1 MSFLRFFLSPS
12 AMKSRL
18 NCFLNWV
25 AFTTA
30 LFAASDAFAQGQ
42 SYTILTNAPNT
53 EETRNYPLGPIGGQY
68 RITDKA
74 SYARV
79 ISVNAGGPGASAGL
93 KVGDLIYAAFGR
105 NLPLA
110 GEAPNGQQLGGH
122 HGVTAELGF
131 AIDRAEGG
139 DGKLPLKVMRP
150 GVGALDLT
158 VQLSPVGAFGATFP
172 VASPKYDETYEAAIR
187 FIHDDITKNGVDWY
201 FAGWNGLALLGHPD
215 WDKTTGPNP
224 YRISVDM
231 IRDWSID
238 SINGEPYAPTE
249 TILYDGS
256 SNPKAKS
263 GASNWG
269 TGARLMFLAQ
279 YYERTKLTDPSATR
293 QRVLN
298 ALQRGTEM
306 VANSI
311 QWWKQP
317 NSKGLSGYSPSG
329 KDTEGMMGHG
339 GVEGDYIHLGW
350 GGGINEPGGPI
361 FMGMSFARRVGVN
374 MTVRPADGHYFGY
387 TKTEFQTMLTT
398 PGSPF
403 YGIEVVEK
411 GKEMYDHTLDEKF
424 LMYWRTRAYRNAG
437 FSSPGDLHDGHTT
450 YQYEMWNPGEAVG
463 KTSGTVLGMS
473 MYAADGGVMTAEDS
487 DRINRM
493 KLFITRNYMNVQN
506 SHAYC
511 FGAQAQHAFAFP
523 LLSGRQQR
531 YILDNWRFFFALGRD
546 ENRKPSYFR
555 SRYVNDNYLSEERC
569 MALNYALPW
578 TVMNN
583 RLSLLPPA
591 NRENL
596 FVRFD
601 NPDMRWPDYYSR
613 YIKSTSRTV
622 PMPMALL
629 KSSGAVQTVSSY
641 TKTWSK
647 ISGPADV
654 VFGDNDIQFGSDGA
668 YKIKLTVTQGSA
680 TVEEPIDVV
689 IQTRTPPEGY
699 LAGSANYSVWRNMDG
714 SSVASLTND
723 WRFPDFPDE
732 VQQVSTARGTVGGDS
747 MGSRLS
753 GIIMVPLT
761 GTYRFYIASDDSS
774 ELRINTAGLDGSSG
788 ALVASVSMPGGYWA
802 QPPAENY
809 SDSAYQRSVEFQ
821 LTEGQM
827 IGFEARHKNQDYGNH
842 LSVAWSINGSSPS
855 VIPGACL
862 ARPVPPQTSMA
873 FLVQPVS
880 VRAKLGES
888 ISLSVLAVG
897 PTPAAFQWRRNGVV
911 IDGATQ
917 PVLELKNLSAGVA
930 GEYDCAYTTV
940 SGTLTSEKALVV
952 ITDVGE
958 IVKGGLWR
966 EVYTGVDGGTVAS
979 LVSHPKFPFQADFS
993 EALTSLYTPSYGD
1006 NYGQRWSGWLTPK
1019 VTGNYQFYIASDDQA
1034 ELWLGTDDR
1043 LQSAVKIHENTSW
1056 CSEKQWS
1063 AKGPSANVS
1072 LVAGKSYYIEVRH
1085 KEGGGGDHCGVAWK
1099 VPGGST
1105 PADGSSPIAAEF
1117 LSYRKG
1123 GLFAETLL
1131 ANVAPTFL
1139 QSPVVRKI
1147 AYVGASY
1154 AGQSLDWSAVD
1165 QNPTDIPTLSY
1176 SKVSG
1181 PNWLT
1186 VASNGSLS
1194 GTPGTADVG
1203 NNAFTIRVTDTG
1215 GLFSDGSLNIAVQPA
1230 NRPPAFVNPLVRPD
1244 AVANGY
1250 YVQSLAGQASD
1261 PDAWA
1266 TLSFSKISGPD
1277 WLNVSSD
1284 GKLTGVPKLTNLG
1297 NNTFRLRVT
1306 DEGGLWS
1313 EADLRIVV
1321 QPASAYLLVNG
1332 RSGTGTVMSGFN
1344 RTESLPLSVAIL
1356 RGSGLITKVTYRT
1369 ADGTVIGSSTAAP
1382 FDIVWNNI
1390 PSGTYTVS
1398 ALLETTSYGSITTAP
1413 ITVEIEYPPLVA
1425 ARTLVAT
1432 RRMASLTLIGAMEVS
1447 VALGRTIAH
1456 WSIVSG
1462 DPDNVFE
1469 VNSSGEIR
1477 VAKPD
1482 LLPSFGMAALRIR
1495 AVDSIG
1501 KSSVVY
1507 GDGLLTVICN
1517 PPPSSAVG
1525 VNEQRWAGANPYTK
1539 TDWVS
1544 ASPNYTG
1551 VLPTFTTPQ
1560 GVGNDYSRRLT
1571 GYIVAPAT
1579 GDYTFWIASDDGS
1592 RLYLSADDHENNKNQ
1607 IISFESWAPFQT
1619 WDRGAKSSPIRLEA
1633 GTVHYLEVQ
1642 HLQGSGGDHVSVAW
1656 DGPGISRQPIPE
1668 SAIFPP
1674 RVSGLAWVELTSPSS
1689 TDELDIYHPVTMDA
1703 NILKGS
1709 STVTSVGFYSDGNLL
1724 GTVSTPP
1731 YRFVWKTPTA
1741 GSHLLS
1747 ARVVTAGGTVSS
1759 QDVPIRVETP
1769 PKVEWLSV
1777 VATSTMAVG
1786 EVIGKAVASTA
1797 TGRSLV
1803 RWVPSNQLASGRF
1816 ALDANGNLQVIQPTQ
1831 LPAMGVYEFTI
1842 QAVDNTG
1849 SVGSGIVRVLC
1860 NPDPNRVAGAVEQ
1873 RWAGSSAFT
1882 TKVWPDA
1889 AVYTGVLDTLT
1900 TAVNVG
1906 DNYSRKV
1913 TGYLRAPVTGDYIF
1927 ALLSDDDSR
1936 LYLSSDENPGNL
1948 SQVAQLSGS
1957 RSAGDWNNSVKSA
1970 AISLEAG
1977 RFYYVELHHLEG
1989 GGGDHASVGW
1999 QVPGKSVEPIPSSA
2013 MTSVLPVSGLAWVG
2027 LNTPSPVGA
2036 YKAGVPITFS
2046 STVVKGSSALSV
2058 VEYYE
2063 GTRLL
2068 GSSAQAPYS
2077 FIWNTPTPGSHVI
2090 MARAV
2095 TAAGSVDSAPLRLS
2109 VENNTDPNVDADGDG
2124 FVTAVELLRG
2134 FDPFD
2139 SASHPSSIYSGMIA
2153 WWRFEEPSGQSIGD
2167 SSGNARNGTAVN
2179 TSRRLGI
2186 LGTALSLAGSD
2197 AASFGTAPSVSGT
2210 ADFSVAAWVKVSPG
2224 SPDGV
2229 ILQQR
2234 EKDGS
2239 ASGWQG
2245 VYALTVQSSG
2255 LVNYYV
2261 YGDNAHQFNLTTTKK
2276 VNDGLWH
2283 HVVAQRQGTKGQ
2295 IFIDGVEDALGTGVL
2310 QSLKPHVVYLGYN
2323 GRDDNAYFRGLID
2336 DVRIYSRALS
2346 SDEAQGLFSETFSVA
2361 ATPSFGPGT
2370 LVKTPA
2376 VLDKY
2381 YSGSL
2386 ATDAWDPNTTTG
2398 DVLTFSK
2405 VTGPAWLSVASNGAL
2420 SGTPRTADLG
2430 SNSFTVR
2437 VTDASGLSSDATM
2450 TVVVQPPNHWLTQG
2464 GGSWTVGANWKLGAA
2479 PSGADQIAD
2488 FTGLDLN
2495 SDANMTL
2502 DGARTLGGMAFL
2514 DATPS
2519 HKWILAPGSGGTLTL
2534 ARSSASESPSI
2545 SVGNPLAAISVGL
2558 VGNQGLVKTGAGT
2571 LVLSGNNTYT
2581 GDTLVEEGTLALVEQ
2596 FGGFNSSAVHGSIT
2610 VKSGATLALTN
2621 SPFGW
2626 GGGLT
2631 TVNLLGGR
2639 LVAQT
2644 GLGAF
2649 GVVYSLVG
2657 GEISGADTLTLGS
2670 YNSVNGAVKS
2680 LASPTT
2686 SVLTN
2691 AGGITFRKD
2700 SGQANYTFNTEA
2712 GTTASGID
2720 LLVTGKIVEANGAC
2734 SLVKEGAGTLAL
2746 NGTASYTGPTLV
2758 NSGTLLVNGS
2768 LGSGSAVT
2776 VDLNGTLGG
2785 TGTVNGA
2792 ATINGTL
2799 SPGGAAIGKLTV
2811 QNTLKLTGKAVFG
2824 ITKSGKVVSNDQ
2836 IAGAT
2841 SVTAGGELTIASAG
2855 DPLVEGD
2862 SVTLFNVAPTGTF
2875 SKVTLPTLPAY
2886 LKWQT
2891 TDNYKTLSVVSVGT
2905 RLANTIAAFAAIGDQ
2920 FYTPGTTVTVVPP
2933 TASSGLAVSLSIKSG
2948 PATIS
2953 GNVVTLTGGGTVVVA
2968 ANQYGNSSYNAAV
2981 EVTTSFLVVDGNPAP
2996 GIAGALWRELYSNVS
3011 GQAVSDLTASS
3022 KYPASP
3028 DSAGPITSA
3037 ATGSSGDSYG
3047 QRWTGL
3053 ITPPVT
3059 GKYRFYVAGDDAVQV
3074 YLSTDSSSAN
3084 KVKIVE
3090 STDWTNEKEWSKR
3103 SPSAYLSLEGGVS
3116 YYIEVLHK
3124 EGGGGDSCAVA
3135 WQREGESAPSNGS
3148 GEIPG
3153 SVLSYRQNGIYNAVP
3168 QRQANTIAAFATVPA
3183 QTFSVGAKVSITAP
3197 TASSGLA
3204 VVLSVKTGPATIAG
3218 NTVTLTGAG
3227 TVVLAANQPGSLT
3240 YAAAT
3245 EVTTSFQVAQGSQS
3259 ITFPVISNAG
3269 VSSEPVALNATSSSG
3284 LPVSY
3289 EVVSGSATVSGA
3301 QVVISGT
3308 GTVQL
3313 RATQAGDANWLAAT
3327 PVSQS
3332 FTVSKGANVIAP
3344 FATIATQAYV
3354 AGKALTFTTPTA
3366 SSYLPV
3372 VVTVKSGPA
3381 TLSGNTLTLTG
3392 PGTVV
3397 LAANQLGSANF
3408 VPAAEVTTSFN
3419 VSKLANTIGAFTSI
3433 PAQTYSA
3440 GKTVAITA
3448 PSASSGLAVTVTVK
3462 SGPAT
3467 ISGNTVSL
3475 TGAGTVVLAANQ
3487 AGNEVYLPAAEVT
3500 TSFSIQGP
3508 SSPSLVS
3515 RSPAQGTPAVSVASD
3530 VILEFDQ
3537 EVVRGAGSITLNGG
3551 TGDVRKFSVSDVAQV
3566 WFRGK
3571 TVRLNPAADLQPGKS
3586 YSVQVE
3592 SGAVVNSTGSA
3603 YVGITDLTAFT
3614 FQTGDI
3620 IYTKPTAA
3628 NGNTGGSGT
3637 SSSPYASI
3645 GYATT
3650 KATPGSTIYVQDPG
3664 STVSR
3669 SYTLL
3674 AVGSAAAPVV
3684 MKPAPGARWSYKFS
3698 GLNNFIIDGAS
3709 NFTLEGFRIE
3719 GGSDSVGEYDIAS
3732 DTTSGFWAQQTIAT
3746 MGGIAVNVKNGVN
3759 IVVRDNVF
3767 QHLQQKAI
3775 NIENGRYV
3783 EVTGNVIRNVAT
3795 KSLSGGHGIMRQQ
3808 GSGSFGTADTVG
3820 KLRWNISGN
3829 LIFNVSQRIY
3839 SWVPAKG
3846 YLNMTLDEG
3855 KPINID
3861 ETTDT
3866 AMAARIGDN
3875 VIAYAAIDS
3884 IRLKPTPNLTVERN
3898 SIFSYGLH
3906 ADGIT
3911 DANTLSGNNPFPG
3924 MALLNNLIMT
3934 ASGTYGLEVNDGF
3947 PTASATDRVSGNIVA
3962 GGGVNPSGLPGVEL
3976 VSGRS
3981 LFVDPLA
3988 GDFSAA
3994 SGVPAGIGADPA
4006 VVADLKRKAQAEGIV
4021 VATDAWETD
4030 HLKLTQTLLDAI
4042 PGFEDGVS
4050 GNETVFK
4057 EPATYGASVKESGR
4071 KSMFFSVDSAWQT
4084 AKGVAAGVLSNGR
4097 YEVIT
4102 PSEYSA
4108 WRDALQTAYPTYG
4121 AVRWGDSV
4129 LGQNKVFA
4137 ADSLFV
4143 ATIRGSQS
4151 YTKTLAPGKTVTVA
4165 GDLLVDFDGY
4175 APKVGDAFDLIQAA
4189 EIVTGGG
4196 AGFGKVIF
4204 ADGVSSAWTHSVAVV
4219 ATSSGKALRLTI
4231 NSGGTSTQQSQS
4243 IGAFAG
4249 VGSQVY
4255 GVGKTVTI
4263 TPPSAS
4269 SGLPVVVTV
4278 KSGPATI
4285 AGNVVS
4291 LTGAGAVVLAAN
4303 QGGNSAYQ
4311 AAAEVTTSFTV
4322 SAGTQSITFPD
4333 LTAKTVGDAAFPVGA
4348 TASSGLTVAYA
4359 VDPSG
4364 VVTVN
4369 NGLATIVAAGTVTIT
4384 TTQAGNADWAAASP
4398 VSRTLV
4404 VNPATPTS
4412 RRVAGQIQYYN
4423 SIAGVVRG
4431 VTLTI
4436 TEGGNGSVIS
4446 RTDGFYEIEGPA
4458 DSVVTVTP
4466 SYETDVPIAN
4476 GVTTTDLTAIRKHIL
4491 GVAHLDSP
4499 YKRLAADVNGSSS
4512 ITTTDLT
4519 LVRKLIL
4526 GTIKSFSTGLWRFVP
4541 SDEVIGNPTAPWSA
4555 TRMRRYASIAAG
4567 GLVGQD
4573 FKAIKLGDVNGS
4585 WRPSAIT
4592 TGSEAKVRSK
4602 GRLTFGK
4609 SSITDGHTIEVPL
4622 NLSGVEMLSSIQF
4635 TLAWDPSRVT
4645 FDGIDS
4651 NVLSDLTSGNLGLSQ
4666 VSDGFLTLSWDHP
4679 AAQGVYLG
4687 YNAEVIRLKLK
4698 PKSESIPLGGV
4709 RLVENPTPLEVA
4721 DQGNV
4726 VPISIDPSWF
4736 DIGGNWGTSFDSF
4749 SLRSLGLG
4757 VDGGIL
4763 LEVRAP
4769 LGAKLALESSDLFGI
4784 WAEAQ
4789 IVTGQ
4794 GTDEPIILKPSVS
4807 ANSSAV
4813 FWRLRIK

>member
-1 MSFLRFFLSPS
+1 
-12 AMKSRL
+12 MKSL
-18 NCFLNWV
+18 FNCLVTW
-25 AFTTA
+25 AALSGA
-30 LFAASDAFAQGQ
+30 LFTATEAFAQGQ

-53 EETRNYPLGPIGGQY
+53 EEARNYPLGPIGGQY

-79 ISVNAGGPGASAGL
+79 IAVNPGGPGASAGL
-93 KVGDLIYAAFGR
+93 KVGDLIYGVFEKTM
-105 NLPLA
+105 PSA
-110 GEAPNGQQLGGH
+110 GEAPNGQRLEGH
-122 HGVTAELGF
+122 HGVSAELGF
-131 AIDRAEGG
+131 AIDRAEGA

-306 VANSI
+306 VANAI

-387 TKTEFQTMLTT
+387 TKTDFQTMLTT

-1321 QPASAYLLVNG
+1321 QPASAYLLVNA

-1344 RTESLPLSVAIL
+1344 RTESLPLSMAIL

-1369 ADGTVIGSSTAAP
+1369 ADGTVIGSATTNP
-1382 FDIVWNNI
+1382 FSIVWNNI
-1390 PSGTYTVS
+1390 PSGTYTLS
-1398 ALLETTSYGSITTAP
+1398 ANLETATYGSITTAP
-1413 ITVEIEYPPLVA
+1413 ITVEIEYPPLVS

-1432 RRMASLTLIGAMEVS
+1432 RRMPSATLIGTLDVS
-1447 VALGRTIAH
+1447 VAPGRTIAA

-1469 VNSSGEIR
+1469 VNASGEIR
-1477 VAKPD
+1477 VNKPEM
-1482 LLPSFGMAALRIR
+1482 LPSFGTAALRIR
-1495 AVDSIG
+1495 AVDNLG

-1507 GDGLLTVICN
+1507 GDGPLTVICN
-1517 PPPSSAVG
+1517 PPSSLAIG
-1525 VNEQRWAGANPYTK
+1525 INEQRWAGTDAYTK
-1539 TDWVS
+1539 ADWVS
-1544 ASPNYTG
+1544 ANPTYSG
-1551 VLPTFTTPQ
+1551 ALPTFTTPQ
-1560 GVGNDYSRRLT
+1560 GVGDNYSRRLT
-1571 GYIVAPAT
+1571 GYVVVPTT

-1592 RLYLSADDHENNKNQ
+1592 RLYLSSDDRESNKDR
-1607 IISFESWAPFQT
+1607 IISFENWAPFQE
-1619 WDRGAKSSPIRLEA
+1619 WDRGGKSNPIRLEG
-1633 GTVHYLEVQ
+1633 GTVHYMEVHHLE
-1642 HLQGSGGDHVSVAW
+1642 GSGGDHVSVAW
-1656 DGPGISRQPIPE
+1656 EGPGISRQAIPE

-1674 RVSGLAWVELTSPSS
+1674 PVSGLAWVELTSPSS
-1689 TDELDIYHPVTMDA
+1689 TDELDIYHPVTLEA
-1703 NILKGS
+1703 NVLKGS
-1709 STVTSVGFYSDGNLL
+1709 SAISGVGFYSDGTLL

-1731 YRFVWKTPTA
+1731 YRFIWKTPTA
-1741 GSHLLS
+1741 GSHVVS
-1747 ARVVTAGGTVSS
+1747 ARVVTAGGTVNSLN
-1759 QDVPIRVETP
+1759 VPIQVETP

-1777 VATSTMAVG
+1777 VATSTMAAG
-1786 EVIGKAVASTA
+1786 EVIGKAVASAA

-1803 RWVPSNQLASGRF
+1803 RWVASDQLANGRF
-1816 ALDANGNLQVIQPTQ
+1816 ALDSDGNLRVIQPTQ
-1831 LPAMGVYEFTI
+1831 LPAMGVFEFTL
-1842 QAVDNTG
+1842 QAVDSTG
-1849 SVGSGIVRVLC
+1849 AVGSGIARVLC
-1860 NPDPNRVAGAVEQ
+1860 NPDPARVAGAVEQ

-1882 TKVWPDA
+1882 TKVWPEVA
-1889 AVYTGVLDTLT
+1889 SYTGSLDTLT
-1900 TAVNVG
+1900 TAMNVG

-1913 TGYLRAPVTGDYIF
+1913 TTYLRAPVTGDYIF

-1936 LYLSSDENPGNL
+1936 LVISSDASTANL
-1948 SQVAQLSGS
+1948 GQIAQLSGS
-1957 RSAGDWNNSVKSA
+1957 KASGDWNSSVKSA
-1970 AISLEAG
+1970 PVSLEAG
-1977 RFYYVELHHLEG
+1977 KFYYMELHHLEG
-1989 GGGDHASVGW
+1989 GGVDYASVGW
-1999 QVPGKSVEPIPSSA
+1999 QLPGGSVEPIPSSA
-2013 MTSVLPVSGLAWVG
+2013 VTSVFPVSGFAWVG
-2027 LNTPSPVGA
+2027 LNVPSASGGA
-2036 YKAGVPITFS
+2036 YKAGVPIALS
-2046 STVVKGSSALSV
+2046 STVVKGSSALTT
-2058 VEYYE
+2058 VEYYD
-2063 GTRLL
+2063 GSRLL
-2068 GSSAQAPYS
+2068 GSSTQAPYS
-2077 FIWNTPTPGSHVI
+2077 FTWATPTPGTHVI
-2090 MARAV
+2090 TARAV
-2095 TAAGSVDSAPLRLS
+2095 TAAGSVDSAPVRIP

-2139 SASHPSSIYSGMIA
+2139 STSYPPSTYSGMIA
-2153 WWRFEEPSGQSIGD
+2153 WWRFEEAAGQLIGD
-2167 SSGNARNGTAVN
+2167 SSGNGRNGTAVN

-2197 AASFGTAPSVSGT
+2197 SASFGIAPSVSGN
-2210 ADFSVAAWVKVSPG
+2210 ADFSVAAWVKVPPG

-2234 EKDGS
+2234 EKDG
-2239 ASGWQG
+2239 ANSGWQG

-2255 LVNYYV
+2255 LVNFYV
-2261 YGDNAHQFNLTTTKK
+2261 YGDNSHQFNLTTAKK
-2276 VNDGLWH
+2276 VNDGQWH
-2283 HVVAQRQGTKGQ
+2283 HVLAQRQGTKGQ
-2295 IFIDGVEDALGTGVL
+2295 IFIDGFEDAVGTGVL
-2310 QSLKPHVVYLGYN
+2310 QALRPHVIYLGYN
-2323 GRDDNAYFRGLID
+2323 GRDDNTFFRGLLD

-2346 SDEAQGLFSETFSVA
+2346 STEIQGLFSETFTTPSM
-2361 ATPSFGPGT
+2361 PSFGPGT

-2376 VLDKY
+2376 VLDKAY
-2381 YSGSL
+2381 LGTI
-2386 ATDAWDPNTTTG
+2386 AADAWDPNTTTG
-2398 DVLTFSK
+2398 DVLTFTK
-2405 VTGPAWLSVASNGAL
+2405 VTGPAWLNVASNGAL

-2437 VTDASGLSSDATM
+2437 ATDASGLSSDATM
-2450 TVVVQPPNHWLTQG
+2450 TIVVQPPNQWLTQG
-2464 GGSWTVGANWKLGAA
+2464 GGSWAVGANWKLGSA
-2479 PSGADQIAD
+2479 PSGADQVAD

-2495 SDANMTL
+2495 SDANINL
-2502 DGARTLGGMAFL
+2502 DGARTLGGLAFL

-2519 HKWILAPGSGGTLTL
+2519 HKWVLNPGSGGALTL

-2545 SVGNPLAAISVGL
+2545 NVGNPLAAISAVLAGT
-2558 VGNQGLVKTGAGT
+2558 QGLVKSGPGT
-2571 LVLSGNNTYT
+2571 LVLSGNNSYV
-2581 GDTLVEEGTLALVEQ
+2581 GDTVVEEGTLALVQQ
-2596 FGGFNSSAVHGSIT
+2596 FGAFNSSAIRGSIT

-2631 TVNLLGGR
+2631 AVNLLGGR
-2639 LVAQT
+2639 IVAPT

-2680 LASPTT
+2680 LASPIT

-2734 SLVKEGAGTLAL
+2734 SLIKEGAGTLAL

-2758 NSGTLLVNGS
+2758 NAGTLLVNGS
-2768 LGSGSAVT
+2768 LGSGSVVT
-2776 VDLNGTLGG
+2776 VGINGTLGG
-2785 TGTVNGA
+2785 SGTVNGA
-2792 ATINGTL
+2792 TTVNGTV
-2799 SPGGAAIGKLTV
+2799 SPGGPAIGKLTV
-2811 QNTLKLTGKAVFG
+2811 QNTLKLSGNALFG
-2824 ITKSGKVVSNDQ
+2824 ISKSGKVVGNDQ

-2841 SVTAGGELTIASAG
+2841 SITAGGELMVESAG

-2862 SVTLFNVAPTGTF
+2862 SVTLFNVVPAGTF
-2875 SKVTLPTLPAY
+2875 SRVTLPTLPTY

-2905 RLANTIAAFAAIGDQ
+2905 RSANTIAAFVSIGDQ

-2948 PATIS
+2948 PATIA

-2968 ANQYGNSSYNAAV
+2968 ANQYGNATYSSAT

-2996 GIAGALWRELYSNVS
+2996 AIAGALWREVYNNIG
-3011 GQAVSDLTASS
+3011 GQAVSDLTSNS
-3022 KYPASP
+3022 KYPGSP

-3074 YLSTDSSSAN
+3074 FLSTDSSSAN

-3103 SPSAYLSLEGGVS
+3103 SPSAYLSLQGGVP

-3135 WQREGESAPSNGS
+3135 WQLEGAAAPSNGS

-3153 SVLSYRQNGIYNAVP
+3153 SVLSYRQTGIYNAVP
-3168 QRQANTIAAFATVPA
+3168 QRQANTIAAFATIPA
-3183 QTFSVGAKVSITAP
+3183 QTFAANAKVTIAAP
-3197 TASSGLA
+3197 TASSGLP
-3204 VVLSVKTGPATIAG
+3204 VVLSVKSGPATIAG

-3227 TVVLAANQPGSLT
+3227 TVALAANQPGSLT
-3240 YAAAT
+3240 YATAT
-3245 EVTTSFQVAQGSQS
+3245 EVTTSFQVAKGSQS
-3259 ITFPVISNAG
+3259 ITFPVVSNAG
-3269 VSSEPVALNATSSSG
+3269 VSSEPLALNATASSG

-3289 EVVSGSATVSGA
+3289 EVVSGPATASGA

-3313 RATQAGDANWLAAT
+3313 RATQSGDANWLAAT
-3327 PVSQS
+3327 PVSQT
-3332 FTVSKGANVIAP
+3332 FTVSKGVNVIAP

-3354 AGKALTFTTPTA
+3354 EGKTLTITVPTA

-3372 VVTVKSGPA
+3372 TVTVKSGPA

-3397 LAANQLGSANF
+3397 LAANQSGSANF
-3408 VPAAEVTTSFN
+3408 VAAAEVTTSFN

-3433 PAQTYSA
+3433 AAQTYTA
-3440 GKTVAITA
+3440 GKTLAIA
-3448 PSASSGLAVTVTVK
+3448 IPSASSGLSVTVSVK

-3467 ISGNTVSL
+3467 ISGNTVTL

-3487 AGNEVYLPAAEVT
+3487 SGNDVYLPAAEVT
-3500 TSFSIQGP
+3500 TSFSVQGP
-3508 SSPSLVS
+3508 SAPSLIS
-3515 RSPAQGTPAVSVASD
+3515 RFPAQGTPAVSVATD
-3530 VILEFDQ
+3530 VTLEFDQ
-3537 EVVRGAGSITLNGG
+3537 EVVRGSGSITLNGG
-3551 TGDVRKFSVSDVAQV
+3551 TGDVRTFSVSDTAQV
-3566 WFRGK
+3566 WVRGK
-3571 TVRLNPAADLQPGKS
+3571 SVRLNPMADLQPGKS
-3586 YSVQVE
+3586 YSVQVQ
-3592 SGAVVNSTGSA
+3592 SGAFVNLLGTA
-3603 YVGITDLTAFT
+3603 YGGITDATAFT

-3664 STVSR
+3664 STLTR

-3674 AVGSAAAPVV
+3674 AVGTAAAPVV
-3684 MKPAPGARWSYKFS
+3684 MKPAPGTRWSYKFS

-3709 NFTLEGFRIE
+3709 NFTLEGFLIE

-3732 DTTSGFWAQQTIAT
+3732 NTTSGFWAQQTITA

-3783 EVTGNVIRNVAT
+3783 EVSGNVIRNVAT

-3808 GSGSFGTADTVG
+3808 GSGSFGTSDTVG
-3820 KLRWNISGN
+3820 KLRWNITGN

-3846 YLNMTLDEG
+3846 YFNMTLDEG

-3866 AMAARIGDN
+3866 SMAARIADN

-3884 IRLKPTPNLTVERN
+3884 IRLKPTSNLTVERN
-3898 SIFSYGLH
+3898 SIFSSGLH

-3911 DANTLSGNNPFPG
+3911 DANTLSGNNPFSG

-3994 SGVPAGIGADPA
+3994 SGVPAGVGADPA

-4333 LTAKTVGDAAFPVGA
+4333 LTAKTVGDAAFPLGA

-4384 TTQAGNADWAAASP
+4384 STQAGNADWAAASP

-4404 VNPATPTS
+4404 VNPATPTF
-4412 RRVAGQIQYYN
+4412 RRLAGQVQYYA
-4423 SIAGVVRG
+4423 STGGPVRG
-4431 VTLTI
+4431 VTLTM
-4436 TEGGNGSVIS
+4436 TEGATRSVVS
-4446 RTDGFYEIEGPA
+4446 GDDGRYDMEGPA
-4458 DSVVTVTP
+4458 DSAVAVTP
-4466 SYETDVPIAN
+4466 SYTTDVPIAN
-4476 GVTTTDLTAIRKHIL
+4476 GVTTADITLIRRHVL
-4491 GVAHLDSP
+4491 GLALLDSP
-4499 YKRLAADVNGSSS
+4499 YKVLAGDVNGSDSVTTAD
-4512 ITTTDLT
+4512 ITLI
-4519 LVRKLIL
+4519 RRLIL
-4526 GTIKSFSTGLWRFVP
+4526 GTASTFTGGLWRFVP
-4541 SDEVIGNPTAPWSA
+4541 SDEVISDPVKPWTA
-4555 TRMRRYASIAAG
+4555 TRMRRYASLAAG
-4567 GLVGQD
+4567 TLGAQD
-4573 FKAIKLGDVNGS
+4573 FRAIKLGDVNGS
-4585 WRPSAIT
+4585 WKAPAVT
-4592 TGSEAKVRSK
+4592 VGSLVKTKPNGRLVVGNAKVAVGQAIQIPVNLEGIS
-4602 GRLTFGK
+4602 TF
-4609 SSITDGHTIEVPL
+4609 SSVQMTLSWDASLATYDGVQGTILGEL
-4622 NLSGVEMLSSIQF
+4622 K
-4635 TLAWDPSRVT
+4635 A
-4645 FDGIDS
+4645 
-4651 NVLSDLTSGNLGLSQ
+4651 GNLGLNL
-4666 VSDGFLTLSWDHP
+4666 VNEGLLTLSWDHP
-4679 AAQGVYLG
+4679 TGEGIQLG
-4687 YNAEVIRLKLK
+4687 KSAELLRLKLK
-4698 PKSESIPLGGV
+4698 PKSSTTSGGV
-4709 RLVENPTPLEVA
+4709 VRLLESPTPVEVA

-4726 VPISIDPSWF
+4726 LPVSIEPGWF
-4736 DIGGNWGTSFDSF
+4736 EFGGGGGTGSESIG
-4749 SLRSLGLG
+4749 LRFIGLAQ
-4757 VDGGIL
+4757 DGGVV

-4769 LGAKLALESSDLFGI
+4769 QNVRLALESSDLLGAWEEI
-4784 WAEAQ
+4784 ET
-4789 IVTGQ
+4789 ITGKGVDQ
-4794 GTDEPIILKPSVS
+4794 PIPLKPSVS
-4807 ANSSAV
+4807 AKANSG